1 MSVGH
6 VLEPELV
13 VGRVWLVAE
22 FVIDEVDDGTFLV
35 YVLKGINHATDNAK
49 GIVATTDIL
58 KSYLGADGR
67 KGTNAATRYVFGT
80 FVGLQ
85 FGERTLLFG
94 RFYFFAK
101 VNGVPIFCL

>member
-35 YVLKGINHATDNAK
+35 YVLKGINHATDDAK

-67 KGTNAATRYVFGT
+67 KGTNAATRYVFVT
-80 FVGLQ
+80 MVGLQ
-85 FGERTLLFG
+85 FIENAFCFG
-94 RFYFFAK
+94 WFGFFAK
-101 VNGVPIFCL
+101 VNGFPIFCF